1 MFLIHLQINVWNE
14 IWLCCHSFICRKKN
28 VWEKYA
34 LPYLYTVDSA
44 DIRVQFYILMNGC
57 VTVSSM
63 LMELIILY
71 YYLIF

>member
-1 MFLIHLQINVWNE
+1 MFGTKFDCVAIHLYVE
-14 IWLCCHSFICRKKN
+14 KKMSEKSTHSHVYIS
-28 VWEKYA
+28 
-34 LPYLYTVDSA
+34 VDSA

>member
-1 MFLIHLQINVWNE
+1 MFGTKFDCVAIHLYVE
-14 IWLCCHSFICRKKN
+14 KKKN

-34 LPYLYTVDSA
+34 RPCLYTVDSA

>member
-1 MFLIHLQINVWNE
+1 MSE
-14 IWLCCHSFICRKKN
+14 KSTHSHVYIS
-28 VWEKYA
+28 
-34 LPYLYTVDSA
+34 VDSA